1 MECDLKISNPEIL
14 DTLNLGCE
22 RSYPTPYSNSP
33 LLPLLILTLMRQG
46 IAPRTAKTFKK
57 EYDYI
62 VVGAGAGGSAVAARL
77 SEEPCVNVLL
87 LEAGK
92 APPVLTDIP
101 AIARSFIKSDIDW
114 KYCTV
119 PQKNTGRALI
129 NRQSYWP
136 SGKALGGSSVF
147 SGLIYERGNRMGY
160 DHWAAQG
167 AKGWS
172 ANDVRPYFL
181 KLEDNWD
188 LDILANGFHS
198 IGGPVAVQ
206 RPGYCSEIK
215 QPLFEVARLMGLR
228 VGDSNGAQQTGFSD
242 FQGHMGGGQRCN
254 TAEDYLVPVE
264 NRTNLDILPNAH
276 VTKVIMDGCQA
287 VGVQFDHKGSTFK
300 VRAKWEVILSAG
312 STNTP
317 QLLMLSGIG
326 PKEHLEKLKIPVVV
340 DLPVGNNFHDHP
352 ASFLPFQLDPAIL
365 TVEKKLTNLRN
376 LEEYISNRTGPL
388 SSAMF
393 ISTYAYLPG
402 ESSSPLEDDPAFRLF
417 FAEIST
423 DFWTKQTN
431 IKPDVYKKFAACYD
445 NIPKYF
451 CFVNALKPR
460 SRGTIRLKSKN
471 PYDAPLIDPNYFDDP
486 RDIADVVEGL
496 KVCQR
501 IGTSEPMARVGSK
514 PFETLLPGCE
524 HCAGDEDRY
533 LECLARSL
541 FMSLPHGVGSAKMGD
556 PNDPS
561 TVVDPELRVKGVKG
575 LRVVDASIMPTIP
588 VGSTYVPTV
597 MIGEKAA
604 DIIKETIYCSS
615 Y

>member
-1 MECDLKISNPEIL
+1 MNFVFNRLEIEKFEHHPRYEL
-14 DTLNLGCE
+14 ASKHIIIFFYVAYSDIYKPDKDKAADVKQYSKRENTLNLGCE

-188 LDILANGFHS
+188 LDILANGF
-198 IGGPVAVQ
+198 
-206 RPGYCSEIK
+206 
-215 QPLFEVARLMGLR
+215 
-228 VGDSNGAQQTGFSD
+228 SD

-276 VTKVIMDGCQA
+276 VT
-287 VGVQFDHKGSTFK
+287 
-300 VRAKWEVILSAG
+300 
-312 STNTP
+312 
-317 QLLMLSGIG
+317 
-326 PKEHLEKLKIPVVV
+326 KIPVVV

-376 LEEYISNRTGPL
+376 LEEYISPL

-604 DIIKETIYCSS
+604 DIIKETIYCPS